1 MADDTLKPMTVEDIA
16 AATGDTLQPSDPLK
30 NGAGAAATGSGPNDT
45 AGSDNA
51 DAAPGG
57 GAKQVIA
64 DNVAK
69 LRSETGDRA
78 RTLLEDGKGRATSA
92 LDQLSQM
99 LQDAATQV
107 DEKLGSQYGQ
117 YARDAADKVQG
128 FSSTLNERDIDELLE
143 DARELVRKSPGAAI
157 GTAAAVGFVIARLL
171 SAGLDQRDKA

>member
-16 AATGDTLQPSDPLK
+16 AATGDTLRPSDPLK

-128 FSSTLNERDIDELLE
+128 FSAGGC
-143 DARELVRKSPGAAI
+143 ARAGAQEPRR
-157 GTAAAVGFVIARLL
+157 GDRHRRCGRLRHRTAAVGRAGPARQGLRCAWRG
-171 SAGLDQRDKA
+171 SA